1 MILLLSHW
9 IAICTTMMFRGIL
22 FSSGSSSLHKSIH
35 RVAALPATASC
46 RIISDKAAMIRGT
59 LIGGCNGRR
68 TTSFLSTGNRI
79 AKTAQRSDA
88 TRVLSRL
95 FVAHSCIHSALFFS
109 TSAATAANIAHN
121 EATISEPPAPIEHFR
136 LDYKKSEYAI
146 HEIYL
151 SFQLDDAST
160 EVTAIS
166 TVTKEHEAS
175 SADLELDGEEL
186 KLHSVKIDGVLLDPS
201 QYTVSSDKLIIPHTT
216 LAATLGVSIQR
227 FQVETK
233 VSVRPDKNLSLSGL
247 YKSGLSSLLST
258 QCEAMGFRRIAY
270 HLDRPDV
277 LSRYRVRLEADKH
290 RYPLLLSNGNC
301 IEQGDATVASSS
313 SSSSVERHYAV
324 WDDPFPKPSYLFAL
338 VAGRYMRT
346 VGYHR
351 YCLC

>member
-22 FSSGSSSLHKSIH
+22 FGSNSLHESIY
-35 RVAALPATASC
+35 RVAALPAAASH
-46 RIISDKAAMIRGT
+46 RIVNNKAAITGT
-59 LIGGCNGRR
+59 LMGCNGRR
-68 TTSFLSTGNRI
+68 TTSFFSTRSRI
-79 AKTAQRSDA
+79 SKITHRSDA

-95 FVAHSCIHSALFFS
+95 IVAHSCLRSALFS
-109 TSAATAANIAHN
+109 TSSGSVSAAAAATGGSTAANILHN
-121 EATISEPPAPIEHFR
+121 GVAISEPPSPVEHFR

-151 SFQLDDAST
+151 SFQLDDALT
-160 EVTAIS
+160 EVTALS

-175 SADLELDGEEL
+175 STDLELDGEEL
-186 KLHSVKIDGVLLDPS
+186 ELLSVKIDGILLDPS
-201 QYTVSSDKLIIPHTT
+201 QYRVSSDKLIIPHTT
-216 LAATLGVSIQR
+216 LAAAIGVPVRR

-233 VSVRPDKNLSLSGL
+233 VAVRPDKNLSLSGL

-301 IEQGDATVASSS
+301 IEQGDATTASSS
-313 SSSSVERHYAV
+313 SFKRHYAV

-338 VAGRYMRT
+338 VAGKLTYLCT
-346 VGYHR
+346 VR
-351 YCLC
+351 